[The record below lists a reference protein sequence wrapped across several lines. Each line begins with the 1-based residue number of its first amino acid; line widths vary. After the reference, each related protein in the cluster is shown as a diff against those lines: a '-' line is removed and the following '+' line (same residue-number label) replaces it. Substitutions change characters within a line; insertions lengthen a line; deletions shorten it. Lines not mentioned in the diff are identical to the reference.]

1 MRILPPCKGCP
12 RKAVGCHT
20 GCEGYRAYKDLV
32 EAQNAARRGAEAE
45 ERDVATARTFPTP
58 LRKRIRRRDKR

>member
-20 GCEGYRAYKDLV
+20 GCEGYQAYKARV
-32 EAQNAARRGAEAE
+32 EAQNAAKQAAAAED
-45 ERDVATARTFPTP
+45 RDVAVARTFPTP
-58 LRKRIRRRDKR
+58 ARKKVRRKRK